1 MNSIK
6 TFTTILLMLMTAAA
20 EAGQIG
26 GQTNAGGKPPAQLVG
41 TWQTG
46 KVSATMFR
54 DRTTG
59 TYSDPSGTQ
68 VRYRILPDGRYEYAA
83 LTTQSMYNCTTRLL
97 TYKVGHISVQ
107 GDVLTFVP
115 ENGKFTSEDN
125 CNRHYNYERPVSLT
139 RETYHWSVQRD
150 QYGVKICLQNASVNG
165 CAYKQSS

>member
-20 EAGQIG
+20 QAGQIG
-26 GQTNAGGKPPAQLVG
+26 GQTNAGGKPPAELVG
-41 TWQTG
+41 TWHTG
-46 KVSATMFR
+46 KVSATTFR

-107 GDVLTFVP
+107 GDVLTFIP

-125 CNRHYNYERPVSLT
+125 CNRHYNYEKPVALT
-139 RETYHWSVQRD
+139 RETYRWSVQRD
-150 QYGVKICLQNASVNG
+150 QYGMKICLQNASVNG
-165 CAYKQSS
+165 CAYKRP